1 MDSESIMINSAGPIV
16 CGIFSIMMFLL
27 YLGLPVQDTHEK
39 IFPVLKGVRPYKAD
53 VAEVEV
59 SKPSLKYQSAI
70 KEALYSPI
78 INKAAVKNN
87 LDPALIKAI
96 ILAESGYDPQATSKK
111 GAVGLMQ
118 IMPDTTTGISVED
131 MYDPVYNIN
140 TGAEHLKVLL
150 EEFEGDLELA
160 LAAYNAGSSKVH
172 EYQGVPP
179 FEATKNFVKEVFENY
194 RHYQGA

>member
-1 MDSESIMINSAGPIV
+1 VDSESIMINSAGPIV

-53 VAEVEV
+53 IAEMDF
-59 SKPSLKYQSAI
+59 SKPSLNYQITI
-70 KEALYSPI
+70 KEALYFPI
-78 INKAAVKNN
+78 IYKAADKHN

-96 ILAESGYDPQATSKK
+96 ILAESGYDPKATSKK
-111 GAVGLMQ
+111 GAIGLMQ
-118 IMPDTTTGISVED
+118 IMPDTASGMSVED

-140 TGAEHLKVLL
+140 AGVEHLKFLL
-150 EEFEGDLELA
+150 EEFGGDLELA

-179 FEATKNFVKEVFENY
+179 FEATKKFVKEVFEHY